1 MRNLVTVATGLAL
14 LASVAAC
21 ENGPGEAKEPPVLK
35 VTSPAR
41 SLVQDHAGQITVTGT
56 AGPNSRGEAVA
67 RVLVNDVEAALS
79 PDGSFRAVID
89 VAEGATLIQTVARD
103 VNGTAATD
111 TRSVQA
117 GQLRSVGANIDSA
130 ISAALSADAFARI
143 SAAAGPIIKGMNMA
157 AMLAPLQPMLNL
169 GGSSTYAKLFV
180 DNLEF
185 SDVKISLSPA
195 QGGLQFRAEIDRLDV
210 PAHASFAVL
219 GIGGSDSLR
228 VTADKIVVA
237 GTLDITPA
245 GMAGFT
251 TRITSPDVHV
261 TGVWLDAGGI
271 PKPIINLLDRN
282 LDTAIQFIV
291 SKGAELAMGPLV
303 NQAFGALAGPQKLD
317 VLGKKLDLQLAPSA
331 VAFDPTGAVI
341 GMNLVAL
348 IEGSEAS
355 PGFVFTANGAPAM
368 DRTAG
373 IQIGVA
379 DDLLNEL
386 FAEIHALGILD
397 LSMPQDVGAFD
408 TAKIHLTVPPMISA
422 AGSDGS
428 LHLVLGDMLAT
439 FTRKGTPVGKAAIN
453 ATVDFKVAPVG
464 NGGSVALQLGTPEI
478 HVDTVDDIANAS
490 GLTDQDLAA
499 GAGAVIG
506 SQLDAITKLL
516 VSVPLPAVAGLQF
529 QSLSVGGDEG
539 YVMLSGRLQ

>member
-117 GQLRSVGANIDSA
+117 GQLRPVGANIDSA

-169 GGSSTYAKLFV
+169 GGSSTYARLFV

-251 TRITSPDVHV
+251 TRIASPSVQV
-261 TGVWLDAGGI
+261 TNFRLDAGGI
-271 PKPIINLLDRN
+271 PDKIIALLDLN
-282 LDTAIQFIV
+282 TAIQFIV